1 MKMKMTN
8 VKPSKYM
15 CSQIV
20 VVAADQKPYGFFTV
34 ADGIARALNTQLL
47 KLHGRLT
54 YWQYLSLFFKRPS
67 SIISV
72 GTLSPKKL
80 MLLGACSRRVIAY
93 IAVEG
98 PFPIPKSLK
107 WLVNSTGRVIV
118 VAPSNYVRK
127 ELSLSGL
134 KIYDII
140 PHGLDLDECLATN
153 VEFNFPPQKFK
164 VLTVAASLQQRKSLG
179 IRYLFRAW
187 SRLPRNLRKNAVIIV
202 KAPKGFGKYISQMA
216 SSEGINSGECLI
228 LDTYLPRGKMLALY
242 RSSDL
247 YVHPTLSDGFGLPV
261 LESLA
266 CGTPVVVMNAEPW
279 NEIAT
284 ENVGWFVK
292 VFKEII
298 AYEWGLPYRLK
309 IPDIDDLSSKL
320 AEAIKSC
327 AEDRNVL
334 RRRCIERAQV
344 FDARKVYGKFKR
356 LTEQSKH

>member
-1 MKMKMTN
+1 MQMKMTN
-8 VKPSKYM
+8 VKPFKYTR
-15 CSQIV
+15 SQVI
-20 VVAADQKPYGFFTV
+20 VVAAGQKPYGFSTV
-34 ADGIARALNTQLL
+34 ADGIARALNSQLL
-47 KLHGRLT
+47 ELHGRLK
-54 YWQYLSLFFKRPS
+54 YWEYLSLFFKRPS

-98 PFPIPKSLK
+98 PFPISKSLK
-107 WLVNSTGRVIV
+107 WLVNSAGRVIV
-118 VAPSNYVRK
+118 VAPSDYVRK

-134 KIYDII
+134 KVFGII
-140 PHGLDLDECLATN
+140 PHGIDLDECLATN
-153 VEFNFPPQKFK
+153 VEFDFLPQKFK

-187 SRLPRNLRKNAVIIV
+187 SRLPRNLRENAVIIV

-228 LDTYLPRGKMLALY
+228 LDTYLTRREMLALY

-266 CGTPVVVMNAEPW
+266 CGTPVVVMNAGPW

-284 ENVGWFVK
+284 EDVGWFVK
-292 VFKEII
+292 VSKEII

-327 AEDRNVL
+327 AENRNVL

-344 FDARKVYGKFKR
+344 FDARKVYWKFKR